1 LIKEVT
7 MGRIIRWLILVIIL
21 SGIGYAIYYYSRP
34 EPLSVKLTK
43 VDRGTVENTVS
54 NTRAGT
60 ISACRRTKLSPSMG
74 GQISLLPVKEGE
86 RVKKGDLL
94 IELWNKDLT
103 AELTHTKNE
112 VNATRSRAIAACL
125 QADVA
130 EREASRIKELRKI
143 GALSEEQTDRAVTQ
157 SKALRADCEAAKAS
171 SQMSESGIKV
181 VEANLERTRLYA
193 PFDGIIAE
201 VTGELNEYLTP
212 SPPGIPTPPAVD
224 LIDDSCFYVTAPIDE
239 VDAPKVKQG
248 LEARITL
255 DAFRGK
261 SFAGV
266 VSRIAPYVM
275 DREKQARTVDV
286 DVRFR
291 DTNVIK
297 EMLAG
302 YSADV
307 EIILDSRAN
316 TLRIPTEA
324 ILDGKRV
331 FLFDPTSET
340 IAERTIEK
348 GISNWAYTEIISG
361 LNEGDNIV
369 LNVDIAG
376 VEDGAAAEIS
386 EEEE

>member
-1 LIKEVT
+1 
-7 MGRIIRWLILVIIL
+7 MGPVLRWLFFIIVL
-21 SGIGYAIYYYSRP
+21 AGIGYAIYYYSRP
-34 EPLSVKLTK
+34 EPLLVKLVK
-43 VDRGTVENTVS
+43 VDRGTVENTVA

-60 ISACRRTKLSPSMG
+60 ISACRRTRLSPSMG
-74 GQISLLPVKEGE
+74 GQIAKLPVKEGD

-94 IELWNKDLT
+94 IELWNKDLM
-103 AELTHTKNE
+103 AELTLAKSE
-112 VNATRSRAIAACL
+112 VQAAKSRSIAACL
-125 QADVA
+125 QAEVA
-130 EREASRIKELRKI
+130 EREANRLKELRKI
-143 GALSEEQTDRAVTQ
+143 GASSEEQTDRAVTQ
-157 SKALRADCEAAKAS
+157 AKALQADCEASKAS
-171 SQMSESGIKV
+171 ALMSESRIKV
-181 VEANLERTRLYA
+181 VEANLERTRLHA
-193 PFDGIIAE
+193 PFDGVIAE

-248 LEARITL
+248 LEARISL
-255 DAFRGK
+255 DAFRER
-261 SFAGV
+261 SFPGIV
-266 VSRIAPYVM
+266 TRIAPYVM

-286 DVRFR
+286 DVRFK
-291 DTNVIK
+291 DADVIN

-331 FLFDPTSET
+331 FLFDPASET
-340 IAERTIEK
+340 IKERIIEK
-348 GISNWAYTEIISG
+348 GISNWAYSEIISG
-361 LNEGDNIV
+361 LNEGDSIV